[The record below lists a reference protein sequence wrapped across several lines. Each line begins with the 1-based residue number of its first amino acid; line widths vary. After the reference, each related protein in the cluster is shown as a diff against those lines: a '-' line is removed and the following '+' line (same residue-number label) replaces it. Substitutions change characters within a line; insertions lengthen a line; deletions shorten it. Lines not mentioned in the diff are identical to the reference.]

1 MIFDSHLEYEFASF
15 LDRRSDIKS
24 FVKNF
29 QEINFKIEY
38 QNTEK
43 NIYHYY
49 PDFIIKLS
57 NNDYWVVETKGIMTR
72 DDELKFKRLQQ
83 WCEDINQSGKV
94 NEKWNCMLLM
104 ESKWKALIKTD
115 LPNTFS
121 EFIKLVK

>member
-1 MIFDSHLEYEFASF
+1 MIFDSHFEYEFASF
-15 LDRRSDIKS
+15 LDGRSDIKS

-49 PDFIIKLS
+49 PDFIIRLS
-57 NNDYWVVETKGIMTR
+57 NNDYWVVETKGVMTR

-83 WCEDINQSGKV
+83 WCEDINKSEKV
-94 NEKWNCMLLM
+94 KEKWNCMLLM
-104 ESKWKALIKTD
+104 ESKWKELVKTD

>member
-1 MIFDSHLEYEFASF
+1 
-15 LDRRSDIKS
+15 
-24 FVKNF
+24 
-29 QEINFKIEY
+29 
-38 QNTEK
+38 
-43 NIYHYY
+43 
-49 PDFIIKLS
+49 
-57 NNDYWVVETKGIMTR
+57 MTR

-104 ESKWKALIKTD
+104 ESKWKELGKTD